1 MRVFGCFVWGIVQQ
15 ILLTNTNNIILPL
28 NDEGYTHDERL
39 SILVGK
45 KYVFN

>member
-1 MRVFGCFVWGIVQQ
+1 VFLGVLLGIVQQ